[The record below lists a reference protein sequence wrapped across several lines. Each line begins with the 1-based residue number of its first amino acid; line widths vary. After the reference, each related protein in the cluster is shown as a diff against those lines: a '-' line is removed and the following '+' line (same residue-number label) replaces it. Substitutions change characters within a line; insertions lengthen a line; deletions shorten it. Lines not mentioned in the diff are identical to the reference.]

1 MQDELESRM
10 WLEHHDAFGRWV
22 GAAGRAL
29 ATTLRPRR
37 RNGRLSMGTILLAR
51 RDIAALMDNAAWLD
65 SVETG
70 FRAAAEGRALAPPPM
85 ALEAIDGA
93 FHAKGASLMLD
104 RLYVALKL
112 NGNFPLNPDR
122 NGLPTIQGA
131 LLLCDG
137 SNGALLAI
145 MDSIEITLRRTAAA
159 TALAARFLARPD
171 SATVLICGCGEQ
183 GAAQLDALCEVL
195 PLRRAFA
202 WDRDTAKARAFA
214 AARCR
219 PGLSVEAVGELRDAA
234 AADVIVTCTTAAT
247 PFLEPGLVA
256 DGAFIAAVGA
266 DSPHKSEVQPALM
279 KRAMVVADVLAQC
292 AIMGDLHHAMKAGA
306 MGADDVHAE
315 LHELVAGTK
324 PGRTNDAQIILF
336 DSTGTAMQD
345 VAAAAS
351 IYARAGQRSGLL
363 SVEMGA
369 A

>member
-1 MQDELESRM
+1 
-10 WLEHHDAFGRWV
+10 
-22 GAAGRAL
+22 
-29 ATTLRPRR
+29 
-37 RNGRLSMGTILLAR
+37 
-51 RDIAALMDNAAWLD
+51 
-65 SVETG
+65 
-70 FRAAAEGRALAPPPM
+70 
-85 ALEAIDGA
+85 
-93 FHAKGASLMLD
+93 
-104 RLYVALKL
+104 
-112 NGNFPLNPDR
+112 
-122 NGLPTIQGA
+122 
-131 LLLCDG
+131 
-137 SNGALLAI
+137 

-202 WDRDTAKARAFA
+202 WDRDRAKARAFA
-214 AARCR
+214 EARRR
-219 PGLSVEAVGELRDAA
+219 PGLGVEAVGELRAAA
-234 AADVIVTCTTAAT
+234 AADVIVTCTTAST

-324 PGRTNDAQIILF
+324 PGRTDDAQIILF